1 MTLIAAKH
9 SLVIV
14 IVFSA
19 ASLTPSVTRAQS
31 NTLPSA
37 RSYHLDQYGLESKV
51 VKERYSE
58 DDRGEKQGV
67 YLRYN
72 SKGQLITKFT
82 YVHGVKNGPA
92 FTIGEDYFY
101 SSLWRETVKSIGA
114 FLNGKEQGVWEV
126 YAVNLRGETGSLD
139 RRATYV
145 SGELTTVTTY
155 REGKPY
161 ATYKYADDKKN
172 GPVKVYDVASAQFA
186 TGQYVNNVPVGT
198 WHDAGVQVEKGNSLT
213 GGAFLNTIYRKG
225 ASLTYTQGKLTAI
238 TEPSG
243 KSRTA
248 EEVLQQY
255 AASQR
260 SAVPLPA
267 TATSYYTLVPGEQ
280 AKFDRLVFNVP
291 GGSETIVGA
300 QLRSAEALKTATL
313 AQYIEAN
320 TDPEATRLLLKT
332 AKQLGANPTQLIA
345 TNPALTW
352 KQLYPFITMESAQL
366 DGELLY
372 YALRGTEAEK
382 GHGTNLMLQRL
393 IKARGNETDAYKQE
407 LEANFYRCAKAA
419 NDAYSDP
426 VKYPLRRWLY
436 EEYKD
441 QDALQWMNK
450 LTRSDPQNDQ
460 VNFPK
465 LYGN

>member
-1 MTLIAAKH
+1 MRSFSHWCSSPIVVAF
-9 SLVIV
+9 VITS
-14 IVFSA
+14 I
-19 ASLTPSVTRAQS
+19 TPLAVRAQS
-31 NTLPSA
+31 TTLPPA
-37 RSYHLDQYGLESKV
+37 RTYHVDQYGQQTKV
-51 VKERYSE
+51 VKERWS
-58 DDRGEKQGV
+58 DNANGEKQGV
-67 YLRYN
+67 YLLYN
-72 SKGQLITKFT
+72 VKGLPITKYT
-82 YVHGVKNGPA
+82 YTNGVKNGPA
-92 FTIGEDYFY
+92 YLVGEDYFY
-101 SSLWRETVKSIGA
+101 SISFRMTVKSIGN

-126 YAVNLRGETGSLD
+126 YAVNLNGETGALD
-139 RRATYV
+139 RRATYER
-145 SGELTTVTTY
+145 GELTTVTTY

-172 GPVKVYDVASAQFA
+172 GPVKVYDASSPQYA
-186 TGQYVNNVPVGT
+186 TGQYVNNVPVGI
-198 WHDAGVQVEKGNSLT
+198 WRDAGVQVEKGNSLT

-225 ASLTYTQGKLTAI
+225 GSLTYAQGKLATS
-238 TEPSG
+238 TEPNG

-255 AASQR
+255 VASQR

-267 TATSYYTLVPGEQ
+267 TTASYYTLAPGEQ
-280 AKFDRLVFNVP
+280 AKFDRFTFNVP

-313 AQYIEAN
+313 AQYLEAN
-320 TDPEATRLLLKT
+320 TDPDATRLLLKT

-352 KQLYPFITMESAQL
+352 KQLYPFITIESAQL

-382 GHGTNLMLQRL
+382 GHGTNLIIQRL
-393 IKARGNETDAYKQE
+393 IKARSTETDAYKRE
-407 LEANFYRCAKAA
+407 LEANFYRCAKGA

-441 QDALQWMNK
+441 QDAFQWMNR
-450 LTRSDPQNDQ
+450 LTKSDPQNDQ
-460 VNFPK
+460 INFPK

>member
-1 MTLIAAKH
+1 
-9 SLVIV
+9 V
-14 IVFSA
+14 
-19 ASLTPSVTRAQS
+19 
-31 NTLPSA
+31 
-37 RSYHLDQYGLESKV
+37 ESKV

-92 FTIGEDYFY
+92 FSTGEDYFY
-101 SSLWRETVKSIGA
+101 SSMWRETVKSIGD
-114 FLNGKEQGVWEV
+114 FRNGKEQGVWEV
-126 YAVNLRGETGSLD
+126 YAVNLRGETGALD
-139 RRATYV
+139 RRATYAG
-145 SGELTTVTTY
+145 GELTAVTTY
-155 REGKPY
+155 REGKPA
-161 ATYKYADDKKN
+161 ATYQYAGDKKN
-172 GPVKVYDVASAQFA
+172 GPVKLYGASIAQYA
-186 TGQYVNNVPVGT
+186 TGQYTSNMPVGT
-198 WHDAGVQVEKGNSLT
+198 WRDAGVQVEKGNSLT
-213 GGAFLNTIYRKG
+213 GGAFLSTIYRKG
-225 ASLTYTQGKLTAI
+225 GSLTYAQGKLATI
-238 TEPSG
+238 TEPGG
-243 KSRTA
+243 KSRTP
-248 EEVLQQY
+248 EEVLQQV

-267 TATSYYTLVPGEQ
+267 TAASFYTLAPGEP

-291 GGSETIVGA
+291 GGKETIVGA
-300 QLRSAEALKTATL
+300 QLRSSEPFKTAAL
-313 AQYIEAN
+313 AQYLEAN
-320 TDPEATRLLLKT
+320 TDPDATRLLLKT
-332 AKQLGANPTQLIA
+332 ARQVGANPTQLIA

-352 KQLYPFITMESAQL
+352 TQLYPFIMLESAQL

-382 GHGTNLMLQRL
+382 GHGTNLMIQRL
-393 IKARGNETDAYKQE
+393 IKARGTETDAYKRE

-441 QDALQWMNK
+441 QDALQWMNR
-450 LTRSDPQNDQ
+450 LTKSDPQNDQ